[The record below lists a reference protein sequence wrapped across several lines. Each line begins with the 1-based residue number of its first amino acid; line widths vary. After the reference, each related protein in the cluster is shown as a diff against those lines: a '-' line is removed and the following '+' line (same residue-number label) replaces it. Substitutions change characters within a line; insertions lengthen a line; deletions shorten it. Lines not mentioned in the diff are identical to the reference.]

1 MNTTVW
7 ERDIGP
13 FDYPLCS
20 DFWPHGE
27 VSRSYGVLRERDP
40 MAGASERAVFVIDR
54 NGKVAFSRMYGLE
67 DLPPLSD
74 MLETLQKF

>member
-1 MNTTVW
+1 
-7 ERDIGP
+7 
-13 FDYPLCS
+13 
-20 DFWPHGE
+20 
-27 VSRSYGVLRERDP
+27 